1 VAGVPASSAS
11 AQAAESGLC
20 ENACHEPNAAYEAKG
35 AGVQSRGLRIVVA
48 EDDEDIRV
56 LVERIFA
63 HVGVEVTSVA
73 DGASALLAL
82 AEEAPDCLVVDLR
95 MPDVDGMDVLDET
108 GRSGSTV
115 PVVLLTASVE
125 SEVEVEALAAGAVAV
140 VRKPFQTK
148 VLLTVVA
155 RAIRGAQPDRE
166 LPPRL
171 VELAGA

>member
-1 VAGVPASSAS
+1 V
-11 AQAAESGLC
+11 
-20 ENACHEPNAAYEAKG
+20 
-35 AGVQSRGLRIVVA
+35 RILVA

-56 LVERIFA
+56 LVERIFGHA
-63 HVGVEVTSVA
+63 GVAVTSVH
-73 DGASALLAL
+73 DGAEALQAL
-82 AEEAPDCLVVDLR
+82 AAHPDELPDCLVVDLR
-95 MPDVDGMDVLDET
+95 MPDVDGMDVLAELARV
-108 GRSGSTV
+108 GCAL

-148 VLLTVVA
+148 VLLSVVA
-155 RAIRGAQPDRE
+155 RAIREAQPGRE

>member
-1 VAGVPASSAS
+1 M
-11 AQAAESGLC
+11 
-20 ENACHEPNAAYEAKG
+20 
-35 AGVQSRGLRIVVA
+35 VQSRGVRILVA

-63 HVGVEVTSVA
+63 HVGVAVSSVA
-73 DGASALLAL
+73 DGAAALRGLADQP
-82 AEEAPDCLVVDLR
+82 PDCLVVDPR
-95 MPDVDGMDVLDET
+95 MPDVDGMDVLSELA
-108 GRSGSTV
+108 RSGSTV

-125 SEVEVEALAAGAVAV
+125 PEVEVQALAAGAVAV

-148 VLLTVVA
+148 VLVSVVA

>member
-1 VAGVPASSAS
+1 V
-11 AQAAESGLC
+11 
-20 ENACHEPNAAYEAKG
+20 
-35 AGVQSRGLRIVVA
+35 VQSLGVRILVA

-63 HVGVEVTSVA
+63 HVGVEVTSVV
-73 DGASALLAL
+73 DGAAALRAL
-82 AEEAPDCLVVDLR
+82 RAEPPDCLVVDLR
-95 MPDVDGMDVLDET
+95 MPDVDGMDVLSELA
-108 GRSGSTV
+108 RAGSTV

-148 VLLTVVA
+148 VLVSVVA
-155 RAIRGAQPDRE
+155 KAIRGAQPDLE

>member
-1 VAGVPASSAS
+1 MP
-11 AQAAESGLC
+11 
-20 ENACHEPNAAYEAKG
+20 
-35 AGVQSRGLRIVVA
+35 QSRQKGGAAVQTRGVRILVA

-56 LVERIFA
+56 LVERIFG
-63 HVGVEVTSVA
+63 HVGVSVTSVN
-73 DGASALLAL
+73 DGAAALQVLRSRPDEL
-82 AEEAPDCLVVDLR
+82 PDCLVVDLR
-95 MPDVDGMDVLDET
+95 MPDVDGMDVLAELARA
-108 GRSGSTV
+108 GCAL

-148 VLLTVVA
+148 VLLAVVA
-155 RAIRGAQPDRE
+155 RAIRGAQPALQ

>member
-1 VAGVPASSAS
+1 M
-11 AQAAESGLC
+11 
-20 ENACHEPNAAYEAKG
+20 
-35 AGVQSRGLRIVVA
+35 QSRGVRILVA

-63 HVGVEVTSVA
+63 HVGVAVSSVA
-73 DGASALLAL
+73 DGAAALRGLADQP
-82 AEEAPDCLVVDLR
+82 PDCLVVDLR
-95 MPDVDGMDVLDET
+95 MPDVDGMDVLSELA
-108 GRSGSTV
+108 RSGSTV

-125 SEVEVEALAAGAVAV
+125 PEVEVQALAAGAVAV

-148 VLLTVVA
+148 VLVSVVA

>member
-1 VAGVPASSAS
+1 MQS
-11 AQAAESGLC
+11 SGL
-20 ENACHEPNAAYEAKG
+20 EI
-35 AGVQSRGLRIVVA
+35 LVA

-56 LVERIFA
+56 LVERIFG
-63 HVGVEVTSVA
+63 HVGVGVTSVA
-73 DGASALLAL
+73 DGASALRAL
-82 AEEAPDCLVVDLR
+82 AQSRPDCLVVDLR
-95 MPDVDGMDVLDET
+95 MPDVDGMDVLTEVT
-108 GRSGSTV
+108 RSGAGV

-148 VLLTVVA
+148 VLLAVVA
-155 RAIRGAQPDRE
+155 RAIRGAQPGRE

>member
-1 VAGVPASSAS
+1 M
-11 AQAAESGLC
+11 
-20 ENACHEPNAAYEAKG
+20 
-35 AGVQSRGLRIVVA
+35 QSRGLRIVVA

>member
-1 VAGVPASSAS
+1 MPQSR
-11 AQAAESGLC
+11 QE
-20 ENACHEPNAAYEAKG
+20 G
-35 AGVQSRGLRIVVA
+35 AGVQSRGVRVLVA

-56 LVERIFA
+56 LIERIFA
-63 HVGVEVTSVA
+63 HVGVEVASVA
-73 DGASALLAL
+73 DGAAALGAL
-82 AEEAPDCLVVDLR
+82 AGQPPDCLVVDLR
-95 MPDVDGMDVLDET
+95 MPDVDGMDVLAEMA
-108 GRSGSTV
+108 RSGCSV

-125 SEVEVEALAAGAVAV
+125 AEVEVEALAAGAVAV

-148 VLLTVVA
+148 VLLSVVA